1 MRSFFLFCGLLLIA
15 SVGAWAQSNAIP
27 FVEQPLVP
35 MSAVPGG
42 PGFNLTV
49 NGTGFVSASTVN
61 WNGTA
66 RPTQFES
73 TTRLTA
79 AIAAS
84 EIAKAG
90 AASVTVVNPS
100 PGGGISSPV
109 WFEIT
114 APTSNLGFFSRA
126 DYLSETVQS
135 VFTGDFNGDG
145 IPDLAVAIGCF
156 NSQNCDTG
164 GVTILLGN
172 ADGTFLQGQTYA
184 AGLET
189 VSITGGDFNGDG
201 KLDLAVVNE
210 NCQFFNCPAGEISI
224 LLGNGDGTFQNAVNF
239 STGIAPV
246 AIITADLNGD
256 GKLDLV
262 TANNC
267 GYSCNSGPGDALS
280 VLLGNGDGT
289 FQPSV
294 EYHLTDLNNAVGV
307 AAGDVNGDGKLDL
320 VAVDYCASRTCNGDG
335 SLLSI
340 LLGNGDGT
348 FQAPTN
354 VPTDNY
360 PSAAALADINGDGKL
375 DMVVAVGGLVIAGA
389 TRGPLDFPGLSN
401 PGYVAVLL
409 GNGDGTFE
417 KGVEYDTGSQ
427 PAAIAVGDF
436 NGDGKLDVA
445 TSNLGDLSAT
455 SGTASILLGNGD
467 GTLQGHIDYPAAFA
481 PQALAVSDF
490 NRDGRLDLVTANQ
503 GGSVSVLLQ
512 TLVQI
517 SPSTVTFPVAILLG
531 QTSTALP
538 VRLTNLGMNDL
549 HISGIAI
556 TGTNRGDFKQRN
568 DCGQQLAPNA
578 SCLVEM
584 ELVPTA
590 PGLRTAALTIA
601 DDAPGGQQMIQL
613 QGQGTIISFSPAA
626 LNFGSQAVGTS
637 SPPETTTMTNDGV
650 RSVRIFHAIS
660 IDGPD
665 AKDFSQT
672 HTCGNSLSGGQS
684 CGISV
689 TFTPKAQGSRAAW
702 ITVYDDGGGSPQR
715 IALSGTGT

>member
-1 MRSFFLFCGLLLIA
+1 
-15 SVGAWAQSNAIP
+15 
-27 FVEQPLVP
+27 

-66 RPTQFES
+66 RPTHFMS

-79 AIAAS
+79 AITAS
-84 EIAKAG
+84 EIANAG
-90 AASVTVVNPS
+90 AAVVTVANPA
-100 PGGGISSPV
+100 PGGRVSNPV

-114 APTSNLGFFSRA
+114 APTSKLGFFSRA

-145 IPDLAVAIGCF
+145 IPDLAVAISCVS
-156 NSQNCDTG
+156 SQNCAVG

-172 ADGTFLQGQTYA
+172 SDGTFLQGNTYA

-189 VSITGGDFNGDG
+189 ISITGGDFNGDG

-210 NCQFFNCPAGEISI
+210 NCQFFNCPAGGISI
-224 LLGNGDGTFQNAVNF
+224 LLGNGDGTFQNAVDY

-246 AIITADLNGD
+246 AIIAADLNGD

-294 EYHLTDLNNAVGV
+294 EYQLTDLNNAVGV

-340 LLGNGDGT
+340 LVGNGDGT

-354 VPTDNY
+354 VPTGNY
-360 PSAAALADINGDGKL
+360 PSAVALADVNGDGKL
-375 DMVVAVGGLVIAGA
+375 DMLVAVGGLVIAGA
-389 TRGPLDFPGLSN
+389 TREPWDFPGLSN

-409 GNGDGTFE
+409 GNGDGTFQ

-436 NGDGKLDVA
+436 NGDGRLDVA

-467 GTLQGHIDYPAAFA
+467 GTLQAHIDYPAAFA

-503 GGSVSVLLQ
+503 GSSVSVLLQ
-512 TLVQI
+512 TLVRI
-517 SPSTVTFPVAILLG
+517 SPPTVSFPAAILVG
-531 QTSTALP
+531 QQSTAEP
-538 VRLTNLGMNDL
+538 VKITNLALNDL

-556 TGTNRGDFKQRN
+556 TGANRGDFRQQN
-568 DCGQQLAPNA
+568 GCGEQLAPNA
-578 SCLVEM
+578 DCVVEV
-584 ELVPTA
+584 ELVPSA
-590 PGLRTAALTIA
+590 PGLRTAALTIS
-601 DDAPGGQQMIQL
+601 DDAAGGQQMVQL
-613 QGQGTIISFSPAA
+613 QGQGTIISFSPPV
-626 LNFGSQAVGTS
+626 LDFGNQAVGTT
-637 SPPETTTMTNDGV
+637 SPAETTTMTDVGA
-650 RSVRIFHAIS
+650 RSVRIFHTIS

-665 AKDFSQT
+665 AKDFFQT
-672 HTCGNSLSGGQS
+672 HTCGNSLSGGES

-689 TFTPKAQGSRAAW
+689 TFTPKAQGSRTAW
-702 ITVYDDGGGSPQR
+702 ITIYDDGGGSPQR